1 MRDGSAAQW
10 RRGQAAG
17 LAAAFVVVALLALAL
32 WPSTGNP
39 GSAAGGFLRGPVQSA
54 LEVPKPEI
62 LGGDPHMSLWSV
74 LRRPAT
80 ARAAPARAGVA
91 VARLA
96 PRTPEGTA
104 NTVLI
109 VDRTHDAA
117 GRVWVRARLPVL
129 PNGTTGWLPR
139 SAIGGYRS
147 VNTRL
152 VVDRRHFRAVLLRD
166 GRPVMRAKI
175 GIGLSQ
181 WPTPSGSFYVR
192 NKLVRYRSDFYGPV
206 AFGTSARSAV
216 LTDWPGGGFIG
227 IHGTNRPE
235 LLPGRVSHGC
245 IRMRN
250 ADIVRL
256 GQLMP
261 VGTPMEVV

>member
-1 MRDGSAAQW
+1 
-10 RRGQAAG
+10 
-17 LAAAFVVVALLALAL
+17 
-32 WPSTGNP
+32 
-39 GSAAGGFLRGPVQSA
+39 
-54 LEVPKPEI
+54 
-62 LGGDPHMSLWSV
+62 MSLWSV
-74 LRRPAT
+74 VRRPAT
-80 ARAAPARAGVA
+80 ARAAPARSGVA

-104 NTVLI
+104 NTLLI
-109 VDRTHDAA
+109 LDRAHDAA

-152 VVDRRHFRAVLLRD
+152 VIERRRFRAVLLRD
-166 GRPVMRAKI
+166 GRPVMRARI
-175 GIGLSQ
+175 GIGLNQ
-181 WPTPSGSFYVR
+181 WPTPSGRFYIR
-192 NKLVRYRSDFYGPV
+192 NKLVRYRSAFYGPV

-250 ADIVRL
+250 ADIFRL
-256 GQLMP
+256 GRLMP

>member
-1 MRDGSAAQW
+1 
-10 RRGQAAG
+10 
-17 LAAAFVVVALLALAL
+17 
-32 WPSTGNP
+32 
-39 GSAAGGFLRGPVQSA
+39 
-54 LEVPKPEI
+54 
-62 LGGDPHMSLWSV
+62 MSLWSV
-74 LRRPAT
+74 VRRPTTAKAT
-80 ARAAPARAGVA
+80 PRPAGKA

-104 NTVLI
+104 NTLLI
-109 VDRTHDAA
+109 LARTHDAA

-139 SAIGGYRS
+139 SAIRGYRS

-152 VVDRRHFRAVLLRD
+152 VIDRRRFRAILLRD

-175 GIGLSQ
+175 GIGLRD
-181 WPTPSGSFYVR
+181 WPTPRGRFYVR

-227 IHGTNRPE
+227 IHGTDQPE

-250 ADIVRL
+250 ADIIRL
-256 GQLMP
+256 GRLMP
-261 VGTPMEVV
+261 VGTPMEIV

>member
-1 MRDGSAAQW
+1 MTEGSAAHR
-10 RRGQAAG
+10 RRGQAAAIG
-17 LAAAFVVVALLALAL
+17 AASVVAALLALAL

-39 GSAAGGFLRGPVQSA
+39 RSRGAGFLRAPVESA
-54 LEVPKPEI
+54 LQVPKPEI
-62 LGGDPHMSLWSV
+62 LGGDSHMSLWSV
-74 LRRPAT
+74 VRRPTTAKAT
-80 ARAAPARAGVA
+80 PGPAGKA

-104 NTVLI
+104 NTLLI
-109 VDRTHDAA
+109 LARTHDAT

-129 PNGTTGWLPR
+129 PNGTTGWLRR

-152 VVDRRHFRAVLLRD
+152 VIYRRRFRAILLRD

-175 GIGLSQ
+175 GIGLSG
-181 WPTPSGSFYVR
+181 WPTPRGRFYVR
-192 NKLVRYRSDFYGPV
+192 SKLVRYRSDFYGPV
-206 AFGTSARSAV
+206 AFGTSARSSV

-227 IHGTNRPE
+227 IHGTNQPQ

-256 GQLMP
+256 GRLMP
-261 VGTPMEVV
+261 VGTPMEIV

>member
-1 MRDGSAAQW
+1 MKDGSAAHW
-10 RRGQAAG
+10 RRGHAAA
-17 LAAAFVVVALLALAL
+17 LAAVSVVVALLALAL

-39 GSAAGGFLRGPVQSA
+39 GSAAGGFLRGPAQSA

-62 LGGDPHMSLWSV
+62 LGVDSHMSLWSV
-74 LRRPAT
+74 VRRPAT
-80 ARAAPARAGVA
+80 ARATPGRAGVA
-91 VARLA
+91 VTRLA

-104 NTVLI
+104 NTLLI
-109 VDRTHDAA
+109 LDRTHDAT

-152 VVDRRHFRAVLLRD
+152 VIDRRRFWAILLRD
-166 GRPVMRAKI
+166 GRPVMRARI

-181 WPTPSGSFYVR
+181 WPTPRGRFYVR
-192 NKLVRYRSDFYGPV
+192 NKLVRYRSAFYGPV

-227 IHGTNRPE
+227 IHGTNQPE

-256 GQLMP
+256 GRLMP
-261 VGTPMEVV
+261 IGTPMEVV